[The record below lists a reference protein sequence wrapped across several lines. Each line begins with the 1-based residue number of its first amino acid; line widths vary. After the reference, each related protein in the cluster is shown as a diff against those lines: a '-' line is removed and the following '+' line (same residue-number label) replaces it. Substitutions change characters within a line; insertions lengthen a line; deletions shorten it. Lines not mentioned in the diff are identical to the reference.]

1 MADVFGLLITG
12 LLLVTGAVG
21 IVSPGTLCDLES
33 GVDVPPGPPSSQRL
47 REMRISCLIMFVF
60 GCIGIYAILTAVG
73 PADGP
78 LF

>member
-1 MADVFGLLITG
+1 MLDAFGLLITG
-12 LLLVTGAVG
+12 ILLVTGAIG

-33 GVDVPPGPPSSQRL
+33 GPDIPPGPPSDQRL
-47 REMRISCLIMFVF
+47 REMRIQCLVMVIL
-60 GCIGIYAILTAVG
+60 GCVGIYAILTAVG